1 MKKAR
6 FTETQIVNI
15 LKLADS
21 GMKVE
26 DICRQNGISNA
37 TYYNW
42 KSKYGG
48 MEANDVKRLKE
59 LEDENAKLK
68 KLFAE
73 VSLENHAMKELFGKK
88 GLVVTEKKSC
98 AQSLKE
104 AGLSVS
110 KACKLTSLPRATFY
124 RQPLDWRK
132 KDQVV
137 IDAIQSVLAKS
148 PQSGFWKCYF
158 RLRFQGYSFNH
169 KRVYRVYCR
178 LGLNL
183 KRRVKKV
190 LPKREKRPLVI
201 EKVPN
206 IQWALDFVHDS
217 LYCGKRFRTLNI
229 IDEGTRECLAIEVD
243 TSLPAERVIRVLERL
258 KIDRGLPKQIR
269 VDNGPELISTNLLNY
284 CTNNQ
289 IELCHIQ
296 PGKPQQNGFIE
307 RFNGSFRREFLNAYL
322 FESLS
327 QVREMVWFWQQDY
340 NLNRT
345 HESLNNLPPETYRKQ
360 LEISNLKCLN

>member
-1 MKKAR
+1 M
-6 FTETQIVNI
+6 V
-15 LKLADS
+15 
-21 GMKVE
+21 
-26 DICRQNGISNA
+26 
-37 TYYNW
+37 
-42 KSKYGG
+42 
-48 MEANDVKRLKE
+48 
-59 LEDENAKLK
+59 
-68 KLFAE
+68 
-73 VSLENHAMKELFGKK
+73 
-88 GLVVTEKKSC
+88 EKKSC
-98 AQSLKE
+98 TQALKE
-104 AGLSVS
+104 AGLSVI

-124 RQPLDWRK
+124 RRQLNWRER
-132 KDQVV
+132 DRAV

-158 RLRFQGYSFNH
+158 RLRFQGYPFNH

-183 KRRVKKV
+183 KRRVKKI
-190 LPKREKRPLVI
+190 LPKREKNLLLI

-243 TSLPAERVIRVLERL
+243 TSLPAERVIRVLGRL

-269 VDNGPELISTNLLNY
+269 VDNGPELISANLLNY
-284 CTNNQ
+284 CKNNR
-289 IELCHIQ
+289 IDLCHIQ

-322 FESLS
+322 FESVS

>member
-1 MKKAR
+1 MA
-6 FTETQIVNI
+6 
-15 LKLADS
+15 
-21 GMKVE
+21 
-26 DICRQNGISNA
+26 
-37 TYYNW
+37 
-42 KSKYGG
+42 
-48 MEANDVKRLKE
+48 
-59 LEDENAKLK
+59 
-68 KLFAE
+68 
-73 VSLENHAMKELFGKK
+73 
-88 GLVVTEKKSC
+88 EKKSC
-98 AQSLKE
+98 AQSLKS
-104 AGLSVS
+104 AGLSVM
-110 KACKLTSLPRATFY
+110 KACQLTSLSRATFY
-124 RQPLDWRK
+124 RQPVDWRK
-132 KDQVV
+132 KDRVV
-137 IDAIQSVLAKS
+137 IDAIQTILAKS

-158 RLRFQGYSFNH
+158 RLRFQGYLFNH

-190 LPKREKRPLVI
+190 LPVRQKRPLIV

-258 KIDRGLPKQIR
+258 KIERGLPKQIR
-269 VDNGPELISTNLLNY
+269 VDNGPELISANLLNY
-284 CTNNQ
+284 CENNR

-307 RFNGSFRREFLNAYL
+307 RFNGSFCREFLNAYL

-327 QVREMVWFWQQDY
+327 QVREMVWLWQQDY

-345 HESLNNLPPETYRKQ
+345 HESLNNLPPEIYRKQ
-360 LEISNLKCLN
+360 LENSNLMCLN